1 MSFSV
6 FSVSI
11 FTEVLIFIYIIWTI
25 GLFPHRDHM
34 RDQELTVKAKTSEQ
48 LVYFHTIHM
57 RESRTNGQDNKRFG
71 NYLSHPQS
79 SSK

>member
-1 MSFSV
+1 
-6 FSVSI
+6 
-11 FTEVLIFIYIIWTI
+11 
-25 GLFPHRDHM
+25 M

-48 LVYFHTIHM
+48 SVYFHTVHM
-57 RESRTNGQDNKRFG
+57 RESRINPQGNKWFG